1 MEIYAILTRLT
12 IKGSGVKMDN
22 YLEKIQDKNNL
33 IDKIIKM
40 QKNLLKTQII
50 LLFIIL
56 YLLIF
61 KNIFIL
67 KLFCL
72 VPMLTISI
80 ISTILTEEVKKLRNE
95 ILELSREVE
104 FWKEI
109 KMQDNV
115 LEIIKR
121 RLENEEEIAYADFE
135 EYAELYGYDET
146 EDYFSFGLKRA
157 IEIISVYI
165 RLENE
170 KEQE

>member
-1 MEIYAILTRLT
+1 
-12 IKGSGVKMDN
+12 MDQ

-72 VPMLTISI
+72 VPMFTISI

-95 ILELSREVE
+95 ILKLSREVE
-104 FWKEI
+104 F
-109 KMQDNV
+109 M
-115 LEIIKR
+115 
-121 RLENEEEIAYADFE
+121 
-135 EYAELYGYDET
+135 
-146 EDYFSFGLKRA
+146 
-157 IEIISVYI
+157 
-165 RLENE
+165 E
-170 KEQE
+170 KEKKK

>member
-1 MEIYAILTRLT
+1 
-12 IKGSGVKMDN
+12 MDQ

-72 VPMLTISI
+72 VPMFTISI
-80 ISTILTEEVKKLRNE
+80 ISTILTEKVKKLRNE
-95 ILELSREVE
+95 VLELSREIE
-104 FWKEI
+104 F
-109 KMQDNV
+109 M
-115 LEIIKR
+115 
-121 RLENEEEIAYADFE
+121 
-135 EYAELYGYDET
+135 
-146 EDYFSFGLKRA
+146 
-157 IEIISVYI
+157 
-165 RLENE
+165 
-170 KEQE
+170 EQE

>member
-1 MEIYAILTRLT
+1 
-12 IKGSGVKMDN
+12 MDQ

-72 VPMLTISI
+72 VPMFTISI

-104 FWKEI
+104 F
-109 KMQDNV
+109 M
-115 LEIIKR
+115 
-121 RLENEEEIAYADFE
+121 
-135 EYAELYGYDET
+135 
-146 EDYFSFGLKRA
+146 
-157 IEIISVYI
+157 
-165 RLENE
+165 E
-170 KEQE
+170 KEEK

>member
-1 MEIYAILTRLT
+1 
-12 IKGSGVKMDN
+12 MDQ

-72 VPMLTISI
+72 IPMFTISI

-104 FWKEI
+104 F
-109 KMQDNV
+109 M
-115 LEIIKR
+115 
-121 RLENEEEIAYADFE
+121 
-135 EYAELYGYDET
+135 
-146 EDYFSFGLKRA
+146 
-157 IEIISVYI
+157 
-165 RLENE
+165 E
-170 KEQE
+170 KEKKK

>member
-1 MEIYAILTRLT
+1 
-12 IKGSGVKMDN
+12 MDQ

-72 VPMLTISI
+72 VPMFTISI

-104 FWKEI
+104 FME
-109 KMQDNV
+109 
-115 LEIIKR
+115 R
-121 RLENEEEIAYADFE
+121 EE
-135 EYAELYGYDET
+135 
-146 EDYFSFGLKRA
+146 K
-157 IEIISVYI
+157 
-165 RLENE
+165 
-170 KEQE
+170 

>member
-1 MEIYAILTRLT
+1 
-12 IKGSGVKMDN
+12 MDQ

-72 VPMLTISI
+72 VPMFTISI

-95 ILELSREVE
+95 ILKLSREVE
-104 FWKEI
+104 F
-109 KMQDNV
+109 M
-115 LEIIKR
+115 
-121 RLENEEEIAYADFE
+121 
-135 EYAELYGYDET
+135 
-146 EDYFSFGLKRA
+146 
-157 IEIISVYI
+157 
-165 RLENE
+165 E
-170 KEQE
+170 KEKK

>member
-1 MEIYAILTRLT
+1 
-12 IKGSGVKMDN
+12 MDQ

-72 VPMLTISI
+72 VPMFTISI

-104 FWKEI
+104 F
-109 KMQDNV
+109 M
-115 LEIIKR
+115 
-121 RLENEEEIAYADFE
+121 
-135 EYAELYGYDET
+135 
-146 EDYFSFGLKRA
+146 
-157 IEIISVYI
+157 
-165 RLENE
+165 E
-170 KEQE
+170 KEKKK

>member
-1 MEIYAILTRLT
+1 
-12 IKGSGVKMDN
+12 MDQ

-72 VPMLTISI
+72 VPMFTISI
-80 ISTILTEEVKKLRNE
+80 ISTILTEEVKKIRNE

-104 FWKEI
+104 F
-109 KMQDNV
+109 M
-115 LEIIKR
+115 
-121 RLENEEEIAYADFE
+121 
-135 EYAELYGYDET
+135 
-146 EDYFSFGLKRA
+146 
-157 IEIISVYI
+157 
-165 RLENE
+165 E
-170 KEQE
+170 KEKKWRIMC